1 MFTGRVKSLFR
12 KQSKLFGFNYSA
24 ALIRTATG
32 ACMVWKPGITALGT
46 TGQIRG
52 CNLLVSAPLIPL

>member
-1 MFTGRVKSLFR
+1 MFFWKRT
-12 KQSKLFGFNYSA
+12 KLFFDINYSA
-24 ALIRTATG
+24 ALICAATG

-52 CNLLVSAPLIPL
+52 